1 MNGDGF
7 FEAER
12 ETSVY
17 QWKYTACRYNI
28 EGSNGFYTFSTS
40 TEISREEKEE
50 LVETVAHYV
59 QLDSAPSRPTPD
71 DLSDPTKFPVA
82 FVSFKLTS
90 GKSVICRVRAV
101 GRDYGGTRYGNFF
114 AHALV
119 LSERAWRDPIRYF
132 ASSTFADGLTNE
144 EANLG
149 KTPKPL
155 PSLKLGDVDAA
166 PRPEPFSTDSNA
178 LSALVDGFVEALRSR
193 KNLVVGASPENLK
206 NAAKFLGDFL
216 AVLPPEIA
224 AKIEF
229 TTYSNDPASEELFKR
244 SKYVFL
250 AFAPLERVCDVPE
263 DKRVVVDLDAALRRK
278 RASVSAYANVL
289 SAQFLEFS
297 KDFVYAE
304 ICAPSKPDGVP
315 NNKTQDERTLDLR
328 YLNGLAI
335 VYSMTRG
342 VFPQIESGW
351 ESAWLFLSADKRT
364 VLRERWIATQR
375 FLNRLPF
382 HVGLAVAQNLLQCDL
397 SRFAKPG
404 LKLQGNVK
412 EIKKLAGGENAQN
425 RFVAMLTRNILSYV
439 VVFCAKNRLENPEA
453 TNETMRRFVAF
464 WVRSIPTGERENK
477 LWRGDA
483 LRYEIPEIFGA
494 DNPARVAAFDS
505 DDRSGA
511 GAQCFDALTELAL
524 NFFLDLP
531 NPNDYEVWIAIAL
544 GIQIAIETP
553 QALGSR
559 KRERL
564 RTLFK
569 RCFATPSALAEF
581 ERIYLKLFVEK
592 VKTQTTYSL
601 VFDLMDVGDDKLKEY
616 AEGRLIGDRSLAAW
630 KRGESLRRLNA
641 SIYDESDDVFA
652 DSESSDL
659 EFMDDRALLA
669 ERFSSK
675 EKCGETVIFSGKHD
689 ARNDAEP
696 GSIAFVDY
704 LVGLNKFDALEKVF
718 GRFRAGELK
727 RAKRFFSER
736 GIDLTK
742 YAWFYPAL
750 PWWNPKC
757 WPVWTRWTF
766 GVLGTFLI
774 LTALGVG
781 VWKAL
786 CWEAD
791 PETSVRTSP
800 PSHWERDA
808 RR

>member
-1 MNGDGF
+1 MF
-7 FEAER
+7 FEAEW

-114 AHALV
+114 AHALI
-119 LSERAWRDPIRYF
+119 LSEGAWRDPIRYF
-132 ASSTFADGLTNE
+132 ASPTFADGLTNE

-155 PSLKLGDVDAA
+155 PSLKLDDVEAA
-166 PRPEPFSTDSNA
+166 PKPKPFSTDSNA

-250 AFAPLERVCDVPE
+250 AFAPLERVYDVPE
-263 DKRVVVDLDAALRRK
+263 DKRVVVDLDAALRGK
-278 RASVSAYANVL
+278 RASVSAYAKVL
-289 SAQFLEFS
+289 STQFLEFS

-304 ICAPSKPDGVP
+304 ICAPSKSDGVP
-315 NNKTQDERTLDLR
+315 NGETQDERTLDLR
-328 YLNGLAI
+328 YLNELAI

-351 ESAWLFLSADKRT
+351 ESAWSFLSADKRT

-404 LKLQGNVK
+404 LKLQENVK
-412 EIKKLAGGENAQN
+412 GSELAGGENAPN
-425 RFVAMLTRNILSYV
+425 RFVSMLTRNILSYV
-439 VVFCAKNRLENPEA
+439 VVFCAKNRFENPEA
-453 TNETMRRFVAF
+453 TDETMRRFVAF
-464 WVRSIPTGERENK
+464 WVRSIPTGARENK

-494 DNPARVAAFDS
+494 DSPARVAAFDS
-505 DDRSGA
+505 DDRIVGWV
-511 GAQCFDALTELAL
+511 L

-531 NPNDYEVWIAIAL
+531 NPSDYEVWIAIAL

-564 RTLFK
+564 RELFK
-569 RCFATPSALAEF
+569 RCLATPSARAEF

-601 VFDLMDVGDDKLKEY
+601 IFDLMGVGGDKLKEY
-616 AEGRLIGDRSLAAW
+616 AEGRLIGDWSLAAW
-630 KRGESLRRLNA
+630 KRGESLRCLNA
-641 SIYDESDDVFA
+641 SIYDESDGVFA
-652 DSESSDL
+652 NSESSDL
-659 EFMDDRALLA
+659 VFMDDRALLA

-675 EKCGETVIFSGKHD
+675 KKSEEPTVIFSGKSGKHD

-696 GSIAFVDY
+696 GSIAFVAY
-704 LVGLNKFDALEKVF
+704 LVDWDKLAALERVF
-718 GRFRAGELK
+718 GGFRAGELK
-727 RAKRFFSER
+727 RAVRFFGER

-742 YAWFYPAL
+742 YASFYPAL
-750 PWWNPKC
+750 PWWNPKR

-766 GVLGTFLI
+766 GVLGAFLI

-791 PETSVRTSP
+791 PETSARTSP